1 MKKSIR
7 KQLEETYEALR
18 QAGNQSQI
26 VVLDNQ
32 AYKALEATE
41 LDRLKHE
48 QHAAAIMSKS
58 AFRRFQSET
67 KAKETRR

>member
-18 QAGNQSQI
+18 QAGNESHI

-32 AYKALEATE
+32 AYKALDATE

-48 QHAAAIMSKS
+48 QNAVAIMSKS

>member
-7 KQLEETYEALR
+7 KQLQEAYAALR
-18 QAGNQSQI
+18 QAGEKSQI

-32 AYKALEATE
+32 AYKALDATE
-41 LDRLKHE
+41 LDRLKYE
-48 QHAAAIMSKS
+48 QNAAAIMSRS

-67 KAKETRR
+67 KAKEMRR

>member
-1 MKKSIR
+1 MKKSIK

-18 QAGNQSQI
+18 QAGEQSQI

-32 AYKALEATE
+32 AYKALDATE

-48 QHAAAIMSKS
+48 QHAVAIMNRS